1 MEGKKGFVITIVIMF
16 FLILG
21 LGGYI
26 AYDIVQEKKAAET
39 KTTKYDDKDIDLNV
53 FFQISDTLDSFDK
66 AFNNPKSLYVGYIYV
81 NKKLR
86 AEKFDMGAAI
96 YASMVSDMTVSNPPK
111 PYYIPEA
118 KVKYNFNKIFGKNLN
133 YQVDQVQSGE
143 VYKVAYYENS
153 ADPPVRYDYF
163 APPEENVYSNRYIAI
178 NFKTTLDGDKIIV
191 NRRVCYIEF
200 VPAANGKDYES
211 INIYTDHNKTT
222 SIGSME
228 LVNGNYNENSILA
241 KFGSQLTRYNYT
253 FVPEKGNE
261 YSFYSIEKVK

>member
-1 MEGKKGFVITIVIMF
+1 MEGKKGFVITIVILIL
-16 FLILG
+16 LILG

-26 AYDIVQEKKAAET
+26 TYDYFKDKKLAEI

-53 FFQISDTLDSFDK
+53 FYQVSDTLNSFDK

-111 PYYIPEA
+111 PYYIPEE
-118 KVKYNFNKIFGKNLN
+118 KVKNNFKRIFGKNLT

-143 VYKVAYYENS
+143 VYKVAYYDNAS
-153 ADPPVRYDYF
+153 DPPVRYDYF
-163 APPEENVYSNRYIAI
+163 APAEENVYSARYVAI
-178 NFKTTLDGDKIIV
+178 NYETTLEEDKIIV
-191 NRRVCYIEF
+191 KRRVCFIEF
-200 VPAANGKDYES
+200 VPADNGKDYES
-211 INIYTDHNKTT
+211 INIYTDHNKNQL
-222 SIGSME
+222 IGSLE
-228 LVNGNYNENSILA
+228 LVDGNYNEKSILA
-241 KFGSQLTRYNYT
+241 KYGSQLAKYNYT
-253 FVPEKGNE
+253 FVAEKGDR

>member
-1 MEGKKGFVITIVIMF
+1 MEGKKGLVITIVVMV

-26 AYDIVQEKKAAET
+26 AYDIVQEKKQAES

-53 FFQISDTLDSFDK
+53 FFQISDTLNSFDK
-66 AFNNPKSLYVGYIYV
+66 AFNNPKSLYIGYIYV

-86 AEKFDMGAAI
+86 AEKFNMGAAI
-96 YASMVSDMTVSNPPK
+96 YASMVSDMTVSNPPT

-118 KVKYNFNKIFGKNLN
+118 KVKFNFNKIFGKNLN
-133 YQVDQVQSGE
+133 YQVDEVQSGE
-143 VYKVAYYENS
+143 VYKVAYYEN
-153 ADPPVRYDYF
+153 ATDPPVRYDYF
-163 APPEENVYSNRYIAI
+163 APIENNVYSDRYVAI
-178 NFKTTLDGDKIIV
+178 NYKTRLEEDKVIV
-191 NRRVCYIEF
+191 NRRVCFLEF

-211 INIYTDHNKTT
+211 VKIYTNHKKTEY
-222 SIGSME
+222 IGTME
-228 LVNGNYNENSILA
+228 LINGNYNENAILA
-241 KFGSQLTRYNYT
+241 KFGSKLARYDYT